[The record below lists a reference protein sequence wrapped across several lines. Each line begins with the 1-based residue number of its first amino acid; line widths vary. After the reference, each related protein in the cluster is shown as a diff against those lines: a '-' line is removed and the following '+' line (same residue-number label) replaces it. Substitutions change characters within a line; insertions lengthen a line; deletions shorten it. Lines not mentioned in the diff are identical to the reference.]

1 MGLCPGAQFHLTLI
15 SDSPDLPD
23 SPVIPDSPNSS
34 DLLDS
39 PEAKQG
45 DKKLKEAIACEILFS
60 GRTIHLSYYLAGK
73 LININ

>member
-15 SDSPDLPD
+15 PDSPDLPD
-23 SPVIPDSPNSS
+23 SPDSSNSS

-60 GRTIHLSYYLAGK
+60 GRTIHL
-73 LININ
+73 